1 MSVIDPA
8 VSVHL
13 GAADARRLVGLLAE
27 VSRLLEDPGPDRL
40 TEAQVRALAG
50 SSADRRELAE
60 RTRNLAAEL
69 RGKL

>member
-13 GAADARRLVGLLAE
+13 GASDARRLVGMLAE
-27 VSRLLEDPGPDRL
+27 VSRLLEDTGPDRL
-40 TEAQVRALAG
+40 TDAQVRALAG
-50 SSADRRELAE
+50 SSADRQELAE